1 MMLNTHWTGLGT
13 RRFGAVRSQIDK
25 TLKLGRNRHML
36 KATVYV
42 TKKESVL
49 DPQTN
54 VIQEALQSLDF
65 KQVEQ
70 VRVGQT
76 FELTLN
82 TTDQA
87 QAEVLLQEM
96 CEQLLTNP

>member
-1 MMLNTHWTGLGT
+1 
-13 RRFGAVRSQIDK
+13 
-25 TLKLGRNRHML
+25 ML

-96 CEQLLTNP
+96 CEQLLTNPVVEDYRYKLEVVPS